1 MSPLPAAAQAVDAS
15 VGIVVVGR
23 NEGERLRR
31 CLEALDQLAAHVVY
45 VDSGSSDSSVAL
57 ARARGVQV
65 VELDRSAP
73 FTAARGRNAGV
84 ARLAELDP
92 QLEFVQFL
100 DGDCVIERSW
110 IARGLVELGRDPRVA
125 AVCGR
130 RRELHPERSIY
141 NRLCDMEWNTA
152 PGGGADVGGDS
163 LMRLSAFRQ
172 VGGFDASLIAGEDPE
187 LSMRL
192 RAAGFDIVRV
202 DADMTWHDAAIVRIG
217 QWWGRNV
224 RAGYTYAQW
233 RSFPDTD
240 LGRVRRRRAA
250 SALFWAVAAP
260 LAAVAGALVLLQLGL
275 QASIVLPSALLGL
288 LALYAAPA
296 FRARAARLQRGDPP
310 ARASEYGVFCVL
322 GKFPETQGLARH
334 AFDVLRG
341 KRSKLIEYKRAEP
354 AGGRS

>member
-1 MSPLPAAAQAVDAS
+1 MSSLPAAAHAVDAS

-31 CLEALDQLAAHVVY
+31 CLEALDGLATHAVY
-45 VDSGSSDSSVAL
+45 VDSGSTDASVEL
-57 ARARGVQV
+57 ARARGLQV

-84 ARLAELDP
+84 ARLVELAP

-100 DGDCVIERSW
+100 DGDCAIEATW
-110 IARGLVELGRDPRVA
+110 IARGLWELRQDPRIA

-130 RRELHPERSIY
+130 RRELHPERSVY

-152 PGGGADVGGDS
+152 PGRGADVGGDS
-163 LMRLSAFRQ
+163 LMRLAAFRQ

-192 RAAGFDIVRV
+192 RSAGFEIVRV
-202 DADMTWHDAAIVRIG
+202 DADMTWHDAAITRFA

-224 RAGYTYAQW
+224 RAGYTYAHW
-233 RSFPDTD
+233 RAFAQTD

-250 SALFWAVAAP
+250 SALFWTVAAP
-260 LAAVAGALVLLQLGL
+260 LAAALAAALLVQVGLSLWLALV
-275 QASIVLPSALLGL
+275 AALLGL
-288 LALYAAPA
+288 VSMYAVPVL
-296 FRARAARLQRGDPP
+296 RARAARLQRGDAPS
-310 ARASEYGVFCVL
+310 RASEYGLFCVL
-322 GKFPETQGLARH
+322 GKFPEAQGLARY
-334 AFDVLRG
+334 ACDVLRG
-341 KRSKLIEYKRAEP
+341 KRSTLIEYKRAQP

>member
-1 MSPLPAAAQAVDAS
+1 MSSLPLAVQAVDPS

-31 CLEALDQLAAHVVY
+31 CLEALEGLAAHVVY

-57 ARARGVQV
+57 ARARGVHV

-84 ARLAELDP
+84 ARLVELDP
-92 QLEFVQFL
+92 RLEFVQFL
-100 DGDCVIERSW
+100 DGDCVIVPTW
-110 IARGLVELGRDPRVA
+110 LARGLAALRADPRVA

-141 NRLCDMEWNTA
+141 NRLCDMEWNTS
-152 PGGGADVGGDS
+152 PGRGADVGGDS
-163 LMRLSAFRQ
+163 LMRLDAFGQ

-192 RAAGFDIVRV
+192 RAAGFDIVRI
-202 DADMTWHDAAIVRIG
+202 DADMTWHDAAILRLG
-217 QWWGRNV
+217 QWWGRTV

-233 RSFPDTD
+233 RPVRSTD

-250 SALFWAVAAP
+250 SALFWALVAP
-260 LAAVAGALVLLQLGL
+260 LAAVSGALLLVRSGVSLVHAVLG
-275 QASIVLPSALLGL
+275 AALGL
-288 LALYAAPA
+288 LALYAVPA
-296 FRARAARLQRGDPP
+296 LRARAARLARGDEA
-310 ARASEYGVFCVL
+310 ARANEYGLFCVL
-322 GKFPETQGLARH
+322 GKFPEAQGLARH